1 MVASSQEHVEGY
13 LRSAGF
19 NLLNT
24 DQGFLVADKP
34 GVGGDRDTLLVWLPR
49 QLFPDRRLNQVE
61 VSFFG
66 RLERDI
72 ERYPDARYTVLVD
85 SLGGISRAFTEF
97 ANARGVKIRVPVQFF
112 DAPFRVEEST
122 EAASAIKSLR
132 DVSELGRRVP
142 QPFSSHGQDS
152 EEIEP
157 DLLRHLR
164 EAFAPQ
170 AGPSIRFV
178 VGSAGAGKSVLFR
191 SLFAIMYRDFIDR
204 KNRLNLSARP
214 IPFTPEH
221 LRATYTIR
229 TLALV
234 DSFLRSDVA
243 APVSRETLE
252 WMLANSYCTWMFDG
266 LDELYSGDPEFF
278 EYLLEL
284 LTRPGSKAQILVCAR
299 DSLLSSNDAF
309 VQFLRNFSPASD
321 SSVQIYELSA
331 WERAS
336 KRQYA
341 WIELEGKIPTS
352 GAADPPVV
360 AAFLN
365 STGANQTIRQLSGLP
380 YYCSLLLS
388 KQKEGRPVIAS
399 DEFDLL
405 RDVIEA
411 MKVREVE
418 KGVILPDAFEIN
430 GLDIFLEAIAA
441 DYCCNNYSGTSVDD
455 IRIYSEMVLQPS
467 LTQDE
472 RQKLLISLVQ
482 FPLFAA
488 ADRPGV
494 ISFTHELLAEYLFG
508 RQLASSIETGPIS
521 VATKL
526 AGRPAYKDALSFKYL
541 VQKLKSQPALRTRI
555 MEEFLR
561 NESTEKNLKVL
572 LQLWLSS
579 TVQFATLPAA
589 IVLEGRD
596 LSGLSFS
603 ALNASNVSFRHSNLT
618 DTSFQE
624 CRFENAA
631 FEGARLVGTR
641 FDKLDPNALRRAQ
654 FGGFEHFEYIYVG
667 SRTID
672 DRDAMKVWIAE
683 QTGLVE
689 SYGDPCGTALQLRG
703 MFKKFVHD
711 DGAGRRDQL
720 PHHALLR
727 GTVYK
732 GAPTPNDCVAAC
744 IKAGIIEPPNF
755 RNYVRRVAGEPYDE
769 VVEFI
774 KNWTLKPRLRTMI
787 DEICPIKGCQ
797 HVPPS
802 SRKL

>member
-1 MVASSQEHVEGY
+1 MAASSQQHVEDY

-49 QLFPDRRLNQVE
+49 QLFPDRRLSQIE
-61 VSFFG
+61 VSFFA

-97 ANARGVKIRVPVQFF
+97 VNARGIKIRVPVQFF
-112 DAPFRVEEST
+112 DAPFRVEESP

-132 DVSELGRRVP
+132 DVSELNRRVP
-142 QPFSSHGQDS
+142 QPFSSHAQDS
-152 EEIEP
+152 KGIIET

-164 EAFAPQ
+164 DAFATQ
-170 AGPSIRFV
+170 TGPNIRFV

-191 SLFAIMYRDFIDR
+191 SLFGIMYRDFIDR
-204 KNRLNLSARP
+204 KNRLSLSARP

-252 WMLANSYCTWMFDG
+252 WMLTNSYCTWMFDG

-331 WERAS
+331 WERPS

-352 GAADPPVV
+352 GAADPPAV
-360 AAFLN
+360 ATFLN
-365 STGANQTIRQLSGLP
+365 NTSTNQSVRLLSGLP
-380 YYCSLLLS
+380 YYCSLLLN
-388 KQKEGRPVIAS
+388 KQKEGRPVVAN

-405 RDVIEA
+405 GDVIEA
-411 MKVREVE
+411 MKIREIE
-418 KGVILPDAFEIN
+418 KGVILPDALEAN
-430 GLDIFLEAIAA
+430 GLDILLETIAA

-455 IRIYSEMVLQPS
+455 IRIYSEMVLQPALS
-467 LTQDE
+467 QDE

-508 RQLASSIETGPIS
+508 KQLASSIEVDPIS

-526 AGRPAYKDALSFKYL
+526 AGRPAYRDALSFKYL
-541 VQKLKSQPALRTRI
+541 VQKLKGQPELRAKI
-555 MEEFLR
+555 MDEFIR
-561 NESTEKNLKVL
+561 NASVEKSLKVL

-579 TVQFATLPAA
+579 AAQFTTLPAA

-596 LSGLSFS
+596 LSGLSFLS
-603 ALNASNVSFRHSNLT
+603 IDASNVSFRHSNLT
-618 DTSFQE
+618 DTSFLE

-631 FEGARLVGTR
+631 FEGSRLVGTR

-654 FGGFEHFEYIYVG
+654 FGGIEHFEYIYVG
-667 SRTID
+667 PRTIG
-672 DRDAMKVWIAE
+672 DRDAMKAWLTE

-689 SYGDPCGTALQLRG
+689 SHDDPCGTALQLRG

-711 DGAGRRDQL
+711 DGTGRRDQL
-720 PHHALLR
+720 PHLALSR
-727 GTVYK
+727 GTIYK
-732 GAPTPNDCVAAC
+732 GAPTPSDCVSAC
-744 IKAGIIEPPNF
+744 IKAGFFEPPNF
-755 RNYVRRVAGEPYDE
+755 RNYVRRMAGEPYEE

-802 SRKL
+802 SKN

>member
-1 MVASSQEHVEGY
+1 MVASSQQHVEDY

-49 QLFPDRRLNQVE
+49 QLFPDRRLSQIE
-61 VSFFG
+61 VSFFA

-97 ANARGVKIRVPVQFF
+97 ASARGVKIRVPVQFF
-112 DAPFRVEEST
+112 DAPFRVEESP

-132 DVSELGRRVP
+132 DVSELNRRVP
-142 QPFSSHGQDS
+142 QPFSSHAQDS
-152 EEIEP
+152 KGIIET

-164 EAFAPQ
+164 DAFATQ
-170 AGPSIRFV
+170 TGPNIRFV

-191 SLFAIMYRDFIDR
+191 SLFGIMYRDFIDR
-204 KNRLNLSARP
+204 KNRLSLSARP

-252 WMLANSYCTWMFDG
+252 WMLTNSYCTWMFDG

-284 LTRPGSKAQILVCAR
+284 MTRPGSKAQILVCAR

-331 WERAS
+331 WERPS

-352 GAADPPVV
+352 GAADPPAVV
-360 AAFLN
+360 TFLN
-365 STGANQTIRQLSGLP
+365 NTNTNQSVRLLSGLP
-380 YYCSLLLS
+380 YYCSLLLN
-388 KQKEGRPVIAS
+388 KLKEGRPVVAD

-405 RDVIEA
+405 GGVVEA
-411 MKVREVE
+411 MKIREVE
-418 KGVILPDAFEIN
+418 KGVILPDALEAN
-430 GLDIFLEAIAA
+430 GLDILLETIAA

-455 IRIYSEMVLQPS
+455 IRIYSEMVLQPELS
-467 LTQDE
+467 QDE

-508 RQLASSIETGPIS
+508 KQLASSIEVDPIS

-526 AGRPAYKDALSFKYL
+526 AGRPAYRDALSFKYL
-541 VQKLKSQPALRTRI
+541 VQKLKGQPALRAKI
-555 MEEFLR
+555 MDEFIR
-561 NESTEKNLKVL
+561 NASVEKSLKVL

-579 TVQFATLPAA
+579 AVQFTTLPAA

-596 LSGLSFS
+596 LSGLSFLS
-603 ALNASNVSFRHSNLT
+603 IDASNVSFRHSNLT
-618 DTSFQE
+618 DTSFLE

-631 FEGARLVGTR
+631 FEGSRLVGTR
-641 FDKLDPNALRRAQ
+641 FDKLDSNALRRAQ
-654 FGGFEHFEYIYVG
+654 FGGIEHFEYIYVG
-667 SRTID
+667 PRTID
-672 DRDAMKVWIAE
+672 DRDAMKAWLTE

-689 SYGDPCGTALQLRG
+689 SHGDPCGTALQLRG

-720 PHHALLR
+720 PHLALSR
-727 GTVYK
+727 GTIYK
-732 GAPTPNDCVAAC
+732 GAPTPSDCVSAC
-744 IKAGIIEPPNF
+744 IKAGFFEPPNF
-755 RNYVRRVAGEPYDE
+755 RNYVRRVAGEPYE
-769 VVEFI
+769 EIVEFI

-802 SRKL
+802 SKS